1 MLKFQTCI
9 LNRARDLIKHL
20 NLSFYIYF
28 AAQTRMWVRDF
39 ATRRFKPRISVSFW
53 CDPWVVIEMLVL
65 HDSVSMNSHLNP
77 ELELAIS
84 WRRTVQ
90 PTLPDLNYSSDM
102 PYIESNLTTVGF
114 LPSAY
119 DGGQPNLDQSDL
131 STSPDPIE
139 SSAPPTPLNTESII
153 DQIDEE
159 IDQLA
164 QDRFASTLSQSEEA
178 LLESSEAAQDSLRSA
193 SEISDL
199 SQVEVA
205 TDSEAVSIQSHHSSG
220 DNLSQDLENQISG
233 EMSASLQ
240 STSTVR
246 RNSRASDL
254 E

>member
-1 MLKFQTCI
+1 
-9 LNRARDLIKHL
+9 
-20 NLSFYIYF
+20 
-28 AAQTRMWVRDF
+28 MWVRDF